1 MVITAVE
8 GLPKLNATPLAL
20 VVCSAPKIIVEVDDR
35 SESRIK
41 FIFEPYQAIK
51 MVTVDCFSLSYGMSI
66 IPQTVMEIK
75 NSVWIDELRKTLKL
89 TDYEADF
96 MDKSKHFLLP
106 LQDDFLE
113 VVAWNVKVESADAYI
128 HDIFCF

>member
-8 GLPKLNATPLAL
+8 VLPKLNATPLAL
-20 VVCSAPKIIVEVDDR
+20 VVCSGSKIIVEVDDT

-51 MVTVDCFSLSYGMSI
+51 MVTVDCFNLSYGMSI

-75 NSVWIDELRKTLKL
+75 NSVWIDELRKALKL

-113 VVAWNVKVESADAYI
+113 VVAWNVKVAPAV
-128 HDIFCF
+128 